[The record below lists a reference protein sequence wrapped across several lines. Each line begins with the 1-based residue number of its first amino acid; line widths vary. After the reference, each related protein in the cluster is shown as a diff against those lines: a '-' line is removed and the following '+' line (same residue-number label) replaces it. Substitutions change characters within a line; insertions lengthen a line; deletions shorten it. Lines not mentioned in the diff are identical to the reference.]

1 MSEKPE
7 QAPERT
13 LSVLE
18 DALRAALAAAS
29 PEQVLRTVNAVFPK
43 TPIEMDTSRFHG
55 RVQKV
60 SVSMPEELTAAIRER
75 TGPGGF
81 SRFVSE
87 AAEQRLRTESLGDLL
102 AEMDEIYGPVPQELL
117 DWAER
122 KWRELEEE

>member
-1 MSEKPE
+1 VSEKPE
-7 QAPERT
+7 QAPEQA

-29 PEQVLRTVNAVFPK
+29 PERVLRAVRAVFPAENVE
-43 TPIEMDTSRFHG
+43 IDTSRFHG

-81 SRFVSE
+81 SRFVTE

-122 KWRELEEE
+122 KWQELEEE

>member
-7 QAPERT
+7 QAPEQA
-13 LSVLE
+13 LSVLK

-29 PEQVLRTVNAVFPK
+29 PERVLHAVRAVFPAGNVE
-43 TPIEMDTSRFHG
+43 IDTSRFHG

-87 AAEQRLRTESLGDLL
+87 AAEKRLRNELLDEYL
-102 AEMDEIYGPVPQELL
+102 AELDEIYGPVPQELL
-117 DWAER
+117 DWAAR
-122 KWRELEEE
+122 QWPDYEEE

>member
-1 MSEKPE
+1 VSETPDRALSALE
-7 QAPERT
+7 QALREALTAAGPER
-13 LSVLE
+13 V
-18 DALRAALAAAS
+18 LRAV
-29 PEQVLRTVNAVFPK
+29 QTVFPK
-43 TPIEMDTSRFHG
+43 EPIEIDTSRFHG
-55 RVQKV
+55 RVRKV

-87 AAEQRLRTESLGDLL
+87 AAERRLRNESLGELL

-122 KWRELEEE
+122 KWQELEEE

>member
-1 MSEKPE
+1 VSEKPE
-7 QAPERT
+7 RELEQA

-18 DALRAALAAAS
+18 GALRAALAAAS

-43 TPIEMDTSRFHG
+43 TPIEVDTSRFHG
-55 RVQKV
+55 RVRKV

-81 SRFVSE
+81 SRFVTE

-122 KWRELEEE
+122 KWQELEEE